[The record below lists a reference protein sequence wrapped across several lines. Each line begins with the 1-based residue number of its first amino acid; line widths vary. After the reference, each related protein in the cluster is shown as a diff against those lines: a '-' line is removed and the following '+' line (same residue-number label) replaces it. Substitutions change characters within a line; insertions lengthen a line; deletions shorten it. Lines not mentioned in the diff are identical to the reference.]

1 MNIETKAVM
10 AIQKI
15 QRECPTCIFDS
26 NAAVEMK
33 EILIR
38 EFNPLQE
45 RIEELESLLNA
56 LYHSTSCTT
65 YQMELINEVCL
76 QK

>member
-1 MNIETKAVM
+1 MNLETKAVM

-26 NAAVEMK
+26 NAAVKMK
-33 EILIR
+33 EIIA
-38 EFNPLQE
+38 EQFQPFQK
-45 RIEELESLLNA
+45 RIEDLEYTLNY
-56 LYHSTSCTT
+56 LYHSTDCTT
-65 YQMELINEVCL
+65 RQMELINEICP